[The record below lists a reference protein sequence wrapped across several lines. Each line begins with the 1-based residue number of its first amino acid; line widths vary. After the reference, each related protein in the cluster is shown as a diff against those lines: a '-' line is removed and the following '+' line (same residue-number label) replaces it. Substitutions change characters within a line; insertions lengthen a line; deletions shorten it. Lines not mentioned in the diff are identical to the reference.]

1 MKKNMKLNKII
12 AVTIMIAVLIGSTV
26 PAFAFSANESRS
38 VESFFIE
45 AKLLKGYGNDY
56 GLDKPPTRMEG
67 IIILIRLLGKEAEA
81 LQLQTA
87 PGRFADVPDWAAGYA
102 NYAYA
107 EGISVGVGNDRF
119 GTGDLMT
126 AQQFHT
132 LLLRVIG
139 YDDSRGDFSWNSAVD
154 KAETLGILPV
164 DLADRYEDTRNY
176 TYTKRDLIE
185 TSFCFLQANY
195 KEADGTLIGTLVD
208 SGVISGEL
216 AGSYGLNEVR
226 WESISTN
233 LSKEEYY
240 AFQLKGST
248 LTVTGSSDK
257 ADRKWLLVMISSK
270 ETGAQ
275 KMKKFESRNTDGE
288 YNISL
293 SLSSLPK
300 GEYYVDLY
308 SNDEKYNQYKSFILS
323 SLILKVE
330 GNDYYFAPAPVYG
343 DNLRYHKGNRIETKD
358 EAMTLMTR
366 ADRETTDR
374 IKKLAAEITKD
385 SKDDYDKIRAIHD
398 WVADYVYYDRD
409 YLNGKKS
416 TTNLTSKSVLDS
428 RYAVCSGYSY
438 LTKDLITA
446 AGIPCKVIAG
456 YALGIDRSKDDW
468 GDVDLRRL
476 EPNHAWNEAY
486 VDGRWVII
494 DTTWDSSNIYE
505 SGEFTKGESI
515 SHIYFDSTVKYFSNT
530 HKTMDYQLN

>member
-1 MKKNMKLNKII
+1 MRNIKASII
-12 AVTIMIAVLIGSTV
+12 VVILIAALLGTSV

-45 AKLLKGYGNDY
+45 TELLKGDGRNY

-81 LQLQTA
+81 QQLQA
-87 PGRFADVPDWAAGYA
+87 SPSRFLDVPDWAAGYA
-102 NYAYA
+102 NYADA
-107 EGISVGVGNDRF
+107 EGISKGIGNSRF

-154 KAETLGILPV
+154 KAESLGILPG
-164 DLADRYEDTRNY
+164 DLADRYEDRNY
-176 TYTKRDLIE
+176 TYSKRDLVE

-195 KEADGTLIGTLVD
+195 KEGDGTLIGMLVE

-216 AGSYGLNEVR
+216 AGAYGLNQVR
-226 WESISTN
+226 WDSISTN
-233 LSKEEYY
+233 LSDEEYY
-240 AFQLKGST
+240 AFQLRNST

-257 ADRKWLLVMISSK
+257 ADRKWLLVLIRSK
-270 ETGAQ
+270 ETGAERLR
-275 KMKKFESRNTDGE
+275 KFDSRNPDGE
-288 YNISL
+288 YDISL
-293 SLSSLPK
+293 SLTNLPK

-308 SNDEKYNQYKSFILS
+308 SNNEKYNQYKSFILS
-323 SLILKVE
+323 SLTLKAE
-330 GNDYYFAPAPVYG
+330 GNDIYFVPAPVYG

-366 ADRETTDR
+366 ADRETADR
-374 IKKLAAEITKD
+374 IRKLSDEITKD
-385 SKDDYDKIRAIHD
+385 SKNDYEKIRAIHD

-446 AGIPCKVIAG
+446 AGIPCKVIVG

-468 GDVDLRRL
+468 EDVNLRGL

-505 SGEFTKGESI
+505 GGEFTKGESI